1 MYLNQLHLCFIIN
14 NYLPFSKITWM
25 KRYFLFAVIVSL
37 SVVTN
42 GQTLSKTEKKIAAN
56 VDEAMPATLQL
67 LKESVNINS
76 GTFNIAGVKKT
87 GELFAKELEALGFTI
102 TWITMP
108 DSIKRAGHLVAV
120 RKGKKGKKVLLIG
133 HLDTVFEPDMPSN
146 PFTMLNDTTATG
158 QGVVDMK
165 GGDVMIIA
173 ALKALQQQKL
183 LDNTTITVYFTGD
196 EENAGMPHSVSRG
209 DFIERSK
216 QHDVALAFEG
226 AMSMDTVTT
235 ARRGASEW
243 KLEVEG
249 KQAHS
254 SGIFRVGYGSVYEA
268 ARIVNTFREKL
279 STQPFLTFNPALFI
293 GGSDVQYDAVA
304 QKGSVSSKTNI
315 ISPKTVVIGDLRF
328 LSEEQKERARDTMRM
343 IVADHLAGT
352 TATISFKDGI
362 PSMPPTAGN
371 DSLRQLTSDV
381 NIALGYGPV
390 YAGDPGKR
398 GAGDISY
405 IADYLNCLDGLGASG
420 NGSHA
425 PGETINLTE
434 YPKLIRRTA
443 LMIYRLTR

>member
-1 MYLNQLHLCFIIN
+1 MMKQLLLLFFITTIFVN
-14 NYLPFSKITWM
+14 AT
-25 KRYFLFAVIVSL
+25 A
-37 SVVTN
+37 
-42 GQTLSKTEKKIAAN
+42 QTLSKTEKKIVTDIDAGVPAAI
-56 VDEAMPATLQL
+56 QL

-87 GELFAKELEALGFTI
+87 GELFAKELEALGFTV

-108 DSIKRAGHLVAV
+108 DSLKRAGHLVAF
-120 RKGKKGKKVLLIG
+120 RKGKKGKRILLIG
-133 HLDTVFEPDMPSN
+133 HLDTVFEPDMPPN

-173 ALKALQQQKL
+173 ALKALHQQKL

-196 EENAGMPHSVSRG
+196 EENAGMPHRVSRG

-216 QHDVALAFEG
+216 QHDIALAFEG
-226 AMSMDTVTT
+226 ATAIDTVAT

-249 KQAHS
+249 VQAHS
-254 SGIFRVGYGSVYEA
+254 SGIFKVGYGSVYEA
-268 ARIVNTFREKL
+268 ARIVNEFREKL
-279 STQPFLTFNPALFI
+279 STQPYLTFNPALFI
-293 GGSDVQYDAVA
+293 GGSDVQYDSVA
-304 QKGSVSSKTNI
+304 QRGSVSSKTNI

-328 LSEEQKERARDTMRM
+328 LSAEQKERARDTMRM
-343 IVADHLAGT
+343 IVANHLAGT
-352 TATISFKDGI
+352 SASITFKDGI

-371 DSLRQLTSDV
+371 DSLRQITNEVSM
-381 NIALGYGPV
+381 ALGYGPV

-405 IADYLNCLDGLGASG
+405 IADYLNCL
-420 NGSHA
+420 
-425 PGETINLTE
+425 
-434 YPKLIRRTA
+434 
-443 LMIYRLTR
+443 